1 MIPLYFQPSLERRP
15 FCFLRFLRFLFRI
28 KTAFKQNQIL
38 ISMNKRNRI
47 VTKDPTIEK
56 LRAELMQKNDFKSI
70 RIQKL
75 LALPD
80 LSREDGSPIKFIVDK
95 ILEIPIFNDFDIIDF
110 PEIVSV
116 RDNFDLLNAAK
127 DHPSRRETDT
137 YYVDQNH
144 VLRTQTTVMW
154 PFYLQ
159 REGVL
164 EELEKEGEL
173 GLLSYGK
180 VFRKD
185 EIDRSHFPVF
195 HQVDG
200 LYICKKEK
208 KIIGIPELQEILMA
222 ITKTIYGESVVS
234 KFLEDTF
241 PFTDPSTQIEI
252 QKGDAWLE
260 VVGAGVV
267 HTQVLKNL
275 NINPEVYNG
284 WAFGFG
290 LERLAMIKMNIPDIR
305 IFWSTDARITGQ
317 FKDINSQYKEVSKYP
332 MTYRDISFIIN
343 KDVSLNNYYEIVRD
357 CAGDL
362 VEEVKLLDKYENEE
376 KFGKDKMSYTFRV
389 VYRSPE
395 RTLTNE
401 EINQIQEKII
411 EKTRQELN
419 AVVR

>member
-1 MIPLYFQPSLERRP
+1 MKRKNITASDPISDKLLSELKEKNDIKSD
-15 FCFLRFLRFLFRI
+15 RI
-28 KTAFKQNQIL
+28 K
-38 ISMNKRNRI
+38 R
-47 VTKDPTIEK
+47 
-56 LRAELMQKNDFKSI
+56 
-70 RIQKL
+70 L

-80 LSREDGSPIKFIVDK
+80 LSRKSGSPIKFIVDK
-95 ILEIPIFNDFDIIDF
+95 ILGLSIFKDFDVIDF
-110 PEIVSV
+110 PEIVTV
-116 RDNFDLLNAAK
+116 RDNFDLLNAPT
-127 DHPSRRETDT
+127 DHPSRKETDT
-137 YYVDQNH
+137 YYVDPTH

-159 REGVL
+159 RPEAIEQL
-164 EELEKEGEL
+164 KKEGEI

-200 LYICKKEK
+200 LYICKKDK
-208 KIIGIPELQEILMA
+208 KIIGIPELQEVLSA
-222 ITKTIYGESVVS
+222 ITKSIYGQSIVY

-252 QKGDAWLE
+252 QRGDSWLE

-275 NINPEVYNG
+275 NIDPEVYNG

-290 LERLAMIKMNIPDIR
+290 LERLAMIKMNISDIR
-305 IFWSTDARITGQ
+305 VFWSNDSRITSQ
-317 FKDINSQYKEVSKYP
+317 FKDIDSQYKDVSKYP
-332 MTYRDISFIIN
+332 MTYRDISFIIS
-343 KDVSLNNYYEIVRD
+343 KEVSLNNYYEIVRD

-362 VEEVKLLDKYENEE
+362 VEEVKLTDKYENAE
-376 KFGKDKMSYTFRV
+376 KFGADKISYTFRI

-401 EINQIQEKII
+401 EVNQIQEKII
-411 EKTRQELN
+411 EKTKQELN

>member
-1 MIPLYFQPSLERRP
+1 M
-15 FCFLRFLRFLFRI
+15 
-28 KTAFKQNQIL
+28 
-38 ISMNKRNRI
+38 KRNYI
-47 VTKDPTIEK
+47 TVKDDE
-56 LRAELMQKNDFKSI
+56 S
-70 RIQKL
+70 QKL
-75 LALPD
+75 LLEVFSKTDIKSERIKRLLSLPD
-80 LSREDGSPIKFIVDK
+80 LSRKEGSPIKFIVDK
-95 ILEIPIFNDFDIIDF
+95 ILEIPMFKDFDIIEF

-116 RDNFDLLNAAK
+116 RDNFDLLNTPA
-127 DHPSRRETDT
+127 DHPSRKETDT
-137 YYVDQNH
+137 YYVDANH

-159 REGVL
+159 RPEAIEQL
-164 EELEKEGEL
+164 NKEGEI

-208 KIIGIPELQEILMA
+208 KIIGIPELQEVLSA
-222 ITKTIYGESVVS
+222 IVKAIYGDSVVYR
-234 KFLEDTF
+234 FLEDTF
-241 PFTDPSTQIEI
+241 PFTNPSTQVEI
-252 QKGDAWLE
+252 QKKDDWLE

-275 NINPEVYNG
+275 NIDPDVYNG

-305 IFWSTDARITGQ
+305 IFWSNDPRIVSQ
-317 FKDINSQYKEVSKYP
+317 FKDINSQYHEVSKYP
-332 MTYRDISFIIN
+332 MTYRDISFVVS

-357 CAGDL
+357 CAQNL
-362 VEEVKLLDKYENEE
+362 VEEVKLIDKYQNPE
-376 KFGKDKMSYTFRV
+376 KFGQDKISYTFRI

-395 RTLTNE
+395 RTLTNQE
-401 EINQIQEKII
+401 VNQIQEKIVQ
-411 EKTRQELN
+411 KTKEELN
-419 AVVR
+419 AQIR